1 MRANR
6 IFGKAFAAG
15 LAAVLLG
22 TLAIQAGAGFYLL
35 DEVKPMWVK
44 LDLNGDGYV
53 TRDELCAEDPR
64 LASGFRK
71 ADHNRDGKLDLRE
84 FEVLLIS
91 L

>member
-1 MRANR
+1 MLGR
-6 IFGKAFAAG
+6 IFAAML
-15 LAAVLLG
+15 LAASLG
-22 TLAIQAGAGFYLL
+22 TLPVPAGAGFYLL
-35 DEVKPMWVK
+35 DEVKPMWIK

-71 ADHNRDGKLDLRE
+71 ADVNHDGKLDLRE

>member
-1 MRANR
+1 MLNG
-6 IFGKAFAAG
+6 ILGKYTAAALLATSLGAFSLPAF
-15 LAAVLLG
+15 
-22 TLAIQAGAGFYLL
+22 AGFYLL
-35 DEVKPMWVK
+35 EEVKPMWVK

-53 TRDELCAEDPR
+53 TKDELCAEDPR